1 MEIQNEKP
9 FGEILIELKI
19 ISREQLDYALQQQQK
34 EKGKYLGEILIEMGI
49 SQERINQA
57 LDRFKKRKPIGQVL
71 LDLKI
76 LNSEQLKEVLEKQK
90 QMVQRKP
97 LGVLLIQ
104 MGYITHEDLMQA
116 LSKHFNM
123 PIHLM
128 DLFLTLPPKK

>member
-1 MEIQNEKP
+1 MEKHNEKP

-34 EKGKYLGEILIEMGI
+34 EKGKYLGEILIGMGI
-49 SQERINQA
+49 GQERINQA
-57 LDRFKKRKPIGQVL
+57 LDRFQKRKPIGQVL

-90 QMVQRKP
+90 QMVPRKP
-97 LGVLLIQ
+97 LGVLLVQ
-104 MGYITHEDLMQA
+104 MGYITYEDLMKA

-123 PIHLM
+123 PINLM
-128 DLFLTLPPKK
+128 DLFLILPSKR

>member
-1 MEIQNEKP
+1 MESQNEKR

-19 ISREQLDYALQQQQK
+19 ISRDQLDHALQQQQK

-76 LNSEQLKEVLEKQK
+76 LNSVQLKEVLEKQK

-97 LGVLLIQ
+97 LGVLLVQ
-104 MGYITHEDLMQA
+104 TGYITYEDLMLA